1 MAKELNLE
9 SFKSEVIE
17 KKNAALVDF
26 WATWCPPCRVIGP
39 IVENLS
45 KKYEGKVL
53 VTKVNVDDNQALAG
67 EYNVMN
73 IPTLL
78 FFKDG
83 QIVHKHVGATTEDDL
98 ENQIKQHLL

>member
-1 MAKELNLE
+1 MAKEMNRE
-9 SFKSEVIE
+9 SFNSEVVE
-17 KKNAALVDF
+17 KKLPAVVDF

-53 VTKVNVDDNQALAG
+53 ICKVNVDENQDLAG
-67 EYNVMN
+67 EFSVMN

-83 QIVHKHVGATTEDDL
+83 KMIHKHVGATTEDDL
-98 ENQIKQHLL
+98 ENQIKQHLV